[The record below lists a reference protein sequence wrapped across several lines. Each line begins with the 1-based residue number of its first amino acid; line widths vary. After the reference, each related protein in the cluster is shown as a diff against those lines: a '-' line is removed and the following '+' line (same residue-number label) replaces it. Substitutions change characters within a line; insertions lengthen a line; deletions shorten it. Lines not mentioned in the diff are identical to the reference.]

1 MSKYEQ
7 DILSTVNLHG
17 RISVMELARILNVS
31 DQTVR
36 RIVKPMVA
44 KGSLSKVHGALVSTQ
59 NVLDPPFLAR
69 MAQNRAAKVAI
80 ADAVAARIPD
90 GSAIAIDTGS
100 TSGFIAQALRARKN
114 LTVVTNS
121 AFIAAT
127 LSMEEGNRVFMAGT
141 QLRNHDGAAFDRA
154 AYDVIAG
161 FSARTAILSASLV
174 HPSKGFMVYDQ
185 CEADMAR
192 AMSDIADQ
200 TFMAVDST
208 KFNEAQTS
216 PALRLTGFDGKGRAH
231 HRSHIARSLP
241 VLTRRCGIGDSGCG
255 NTNRQSL
262 SLCQHC
268 PARWDKPVPPK
279 R

>member
-17 RISVMELARILNVS
+17 RISVIELARILNVS

-80 ADAVAARIPD
+80 ADAVAGRIPD

-100 TSGFIAQALRARKN
+100 TSGFIAQALRTRKN

-216 PALRLTGFDGKGRAH
+216 PALRLPGLAEKDVLITDRKLPAAFQ
-231 HRSHIARSLP
+231 SLP
-241 VLTRRCGIGDSGCG
+241 GDAELVIAGVKS
-255 NTNRQSL
+255 QEDS
-262 SLCQHC
+262 H
-268 PARWDKPVPPK
+268 
-279 R
+279 

>member
-7 DILSTVNLHG
+7 EILSTVNLHG
-17 RISVMELARILNVS
+17 RISVMELARILRVS

-69 MAQNRAAKVAI
+69 MTKNRAAKVAI
-80 ADAVAARIPD
+80 ADAVAGRIPD

-127 LSMEEGNRVFMAGT
+127 LSMEEGNAIAST
-141 QLRNHDGAAFDRA
+141 QLTVARFKKRYVEYRA
-154 AYDVIAG
+154 WI
-161 FSARTAILSASLV
+161 
-174 HPSKGFMVYDQ
+174 
-185 CEADMAR
+185 
-192 AMSDIADQ
+192 
-200 TFMAVDST
+200 
-208 KFNEAQTS
+208 
-216 PALRLTGFDGKGRAH
+216 
-231 HRSHIARSLP
+231 
-241 VLTRRCGIGDSGCG
+241 
-255 NTNRQSL
+255 
-262 SLCQHC
+262 
-268 PARWDKPVPPK
+268 
-279 R
+279 

>member
-7 DILSTVNLHG
+7 DILNTVNLHG
-17 RISVMELARILNVS
+17 RVSVMDLARILQVS

-36 RIVKPMVA
+36 RIVKPMVED
-44 KGSLSKVHGALVSTQ
+44 GRLSKVHGALVSTR
-59 NVLDPPFLAR
+59 NVLDPPFMAR
-69 MAQNRAAKVAI
+69 MTQNRAAKVAI
-80 ADAVAARIPD
+80 ANAVADRIPD

-100 TSGFIAQALRARKN
+100 TSGFVAQALRRRKN

-161 FSARTAILSASLV
+161 VSVQVAVLSASLV
-174 HPSKGFMVYDQ
+174 HPVRGFMVYDQ
-185 CEADMAR
+185 CEADMAA
-192 AMSDIADQ
+192 AMTEIAER

-208 KFNEAQTS
+208 KFNDAATS
-216 PALRLTGFDGKGRAH
+216 PALRLPELAPNDLIVTDRRPPPAFRALPGQAELV
-231 HRSHIARSLP
+231 IADVQGTP
-241 VLTRRCGIGDSGCG
+241 VDDS
-255 NTNRQSL
+255 R
-262 SLCQHC
+262 
-268 PARWDKPVPPK
+268 P
-279 R
+279 

>member
-17 RISVMELARILNVS
+17 RVSVLDLARILQVS

-36 RIVKPMVA
+36 RIVKPMVED
-44 KGSLSKVHGALVSTQ
+44 GRLSKVHGALVSTQ
-59 NVLDPPFLAR
+59 NVLDPPFIAR
-69 MAQNRAAKVAI
+69 MSQNRAAKVAI
-80 ADAVAARIPD
+80 ANAVAQWIPD

-100 TSGFIAQALRARKN
+100 TSGFVAQALRRRKN

-161 FSARTAILSASLV
+161 VSVQTAVLSASLV
-174 HPSKGFMVYDQ
+174 HPVRGFMVYDQ
-185 CEADMAR
+185 CEADMAL
-192 AMSDIADQ
+192 AMTDIAER

-208 KFNEAQTS
+208 KFSDADNT
-216 PALRLTGFDGKGRAH
+216 PALRLPELAAHDLIVTDRRPPPAYRALPGKAEFLIADGPTT
-231 HRSHIARSLP
+231 ARSGS
-241 VLTRRCGIGDSGCG
+241 RS
-255 NTNRQSL
+255 
-262 SLCQHC
+262 
-268 PARWDKPVPPK
+268 
-279 R
+279 